1 MTLMAEKVKAPTQAK
16 VVALPASDKAKPV
29 SDEQVA
35 MLSLFL
41 F

>member
-1 MTLMAEKVKAPTQAK
+1 MAEKAKAPTQAK
-16 VVALPASDKAKPV
+16 VVALPASDKVKSV